1 MTKKPVKDNKSTKVL
16 KSKEPITKTTDVLS
30 QPSPTR
36 LTPQMKYLL
45 GIAVALALIGAY
57 AYNRYYSIA
66 SVNGESISRL
76 AYYQALDRQYGKQTL
91 DNMVTEKL
99 INQEAAKANL
109 DIPQEKVDAEIAGIE
124 SNLEAQ
130 GQSLD
135 DALLIEGMTRQDLID
150 QIVTKLKVEALG
162 SSDAQVSQEQIDE
175 FLEQNKDFLPED
187 LDEAEREDLAREQL
201 ESQSGN
207 QNIQAWLDSV
217 KASAQIIY
225 Y

>member
-1 MTKKPVKDNKSTKVL
+1 MTKKPVKDNKPTKML
-16 KSKEPITKTTDVLS
+16 KTKEPITKTGDLHP
-30 QPSPTR
+30 QPSTPR
-36 LTPQMKYLL
+36 LTPSMKYLL
-45 GIAVALALIGAY
+45 GFAVALALIGAY

-66 SVNGESISRL
+66 SVNGEGISRL

-109 DIPQEKVDAEIAGIE
+109 DIPQEKIDAEIAGIE
-124 SNLEAQ
+124 SNLAAQ
-130 GQSLD
+130 DQNLD
-135 DALLIEGMTRQDLID
+135 DALLIEGMTREDLTN

-162 SSDAQVSQEQIDE
+162 SSDAEVTQEQIDE

-187 LDEAEREDLAREQL
+187 LDEAGREDLAREQL
-201 ESQSGN
+201 ESQSGS

>member
-1 MTKKPVKDNKSTKVL
+1 MTKKPLKDNKPTKDL
-16 KSKEPITKTTDVLS
+16 KFKEPVSKFDAAPTHAT
-30 QPSPTR
+30 PSR
-36 LTPQMKYLL
+36 LTPATKYLL

-66 SVNGESISRL
+66 SVNGDSISRL

-91 DNMVTEKL
+91 DNMVTEIL

-109 DIPQEKVDAEIAGIE
+109 IIPQEKIDAEIAGIE
-124 SNLEAQ
+124 SNLESQ
-130 GQSLD
+130 GQKLD
-135 DALLIEGMTRQDLID
+135 DALLVEGMTRQDLVN

-162 SSDAQVSQEQIDE
+162 SSEAEVTQEQIDE
-175 FLEQNKDFLPED
+175 FIEQNKDFLPED
-187 LDEAEREDLAREQL
+187 LDEAGLEDLAREQL
-201 ESQSGN
+201 ESQSGS

-217 KASAQIIY
+217 KASAQITY